1 LFIAKKGWK
10 SIFHS
15 REDCIMSRL
24 DISIWYPGLKKYRVS
39 PQNTK
44 GVRLSF
50 YEKCMFVMKISPKF
64 VFYTREAYIL
74 ARLDIMLLYTI
85 FGGF

>member
-1 LFIAKKGWK
+1 
-10 SIFHS
+10 
-15 REDCIMSRL
+15 MSRL

-50 YEKCMFVMKISPKF
+50 YGKCMFVMKISPKF
-64 VFYTREAYIL
+64 VFYTREAHIL
-74 ARLDIMLLYTI
+74 AQLDIMLLYTI